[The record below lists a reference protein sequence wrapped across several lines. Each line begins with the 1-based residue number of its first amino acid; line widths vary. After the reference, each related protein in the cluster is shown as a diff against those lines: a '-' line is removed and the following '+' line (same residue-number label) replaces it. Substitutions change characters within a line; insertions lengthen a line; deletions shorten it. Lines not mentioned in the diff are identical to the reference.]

1 MFLLKVDD
9 LVKML
14 ENLLQF
20 VLVAHLRD
28 LVIIQM
34 LQDLGVIVQQ
44 ELEAI
49 TRQEVHQL
57 GAVIIHEEVVRL
69 LTEVLEVEVHPQKV
83 FQKEAVNI

>member
-44 ELEAI
+44 EWEAI
-49 TRQEVHQL
+49 TRQEVQ
-57 GAVIIHEEVVRL
+57 
-69 LTEVLEVEVHPQKV
+69 Q
-83 FQKEAVNI
+83 